1 MVVQTKRKIEELR
14 EEILVQAEH
23 EDSGSE
29 NEENHEVS
37 EEEELTRLKG
47 LIPSLSRKENVTQL
61 DVILEAIRYI
71 DSLRGKLINII
82 PKPVEV

>member
-37 EEEELTRLKG
+37 EEEELTRCENFVCLKPETG
-47 LIPSLSRKENVTQL
+47 LPE
-61 DVILEAIRYI
+61 
-71 DSLRGKLINII
+71 
-82 PKPVEV
+82 